1 MQIGASELIGGLVF
15 VLVIFVLGY
24 VIYRSTK
31 ASADFGKSAVI
42 YFVSQ
47 NTFWLF
53 LITFVM
59 MIAEAGLSSTF
70 HPDGDKN
77 ALPIGIRFISHLG
90 FAMTG
95 WIMLINTGPRL
106 IELVSF
112 IEQEKEKGSKIS
124 RAYGTTLILKVF
136 YVLVT
141 FVFGVAIPLTNLY
154 IVALGL
160 EESIQFKFFVQDVIL
175 MQDLSG
181 FYPRVPIETME
192 TRAVSP
198 NGYLPSDYDPFTDM
212 SYPLQLMI
220 ITFVIQTILGIIK
233 GVDIS
238 ALYRDMYHVVKTK
251 SVSDKKEVDKK
262 EGEKKDESKKEPEK
276 KSSPSIDNLLDYILV
291 NVLLYDRSE
300 IDSYISKGVSSF
312 NTMSADNKTR
322 LLTSLSAVKTKHVN
336 LMVDPSGNAADIA
349 ALKEEAKR
357 YLNNSIDKGGLSLA
371 LSSRR
376 TT

>member
-112 IEQEKEKGSKIS
+112 VETEKEKGSTKIS
-124 RAYGTTLILKVF
+124 RAYGTTLLLKIF

-160 EESIQFKFFVQDVIL
+160 EEATQFKFFVQDVIL

-181 FYPRVPIETME
+181 FYPRVPIENME

-238 ALYRDMYHVVKTK
+238 AMYRDMYHVVKAK
-251 SVSDKKEVDKK
+251 AVPVDKKDKKEESK
-262 EGEKKDESKKEPEK
+262 EEEKKPAKN
-276 KSSPSIDNLLDYILV
+276 SPSIDSLLDYILV
-291 NVLLYDRSE
+291 NVLLYDRGE
-300 IDSYISKGVSSF
+300 IDPYISRGLSNF
-312 NTMSADNKTR
+312 NTMSADNKTK
-322 LLTSLSAVKTKHVN
+322 LLTSLSAVRTKHISLVT
-336 LMVDPSGNAADIA
+336 DPTGNAADIA
-349 ALKEEAKR
+349 ALKAEAQR
-357 YLNNSIDKGGLSLA
+357 YLNTTIDKGGLA
-371 LSSRR
+371 MTLSSKR
-376 TT
+376 T

>member
-112 IEQEKEKGSKIS
+112 IEQEKEKGAKIS

-238 ALYRDMYHVVKTK
+238 ALYREMYHVVKTK
-251 SVSDKKEVDKK
+251 SIPDKK
-262 EGEKKDESKKEPEK
+262 EGDKKEENKPENK
-276 KSSPSIDNLLDYILV
+276 AKNSPSIDNLLDYILV
-291 NVLLYDRSE
+291 NVLLYERSE
-300 IDSYISKGVSSF
+300 IESYISKGLSSF
-312 NTMSADNKTR
+312 STMSADNKTR
-322 LLTSLSAVKTKHVN
+322 LLTSLSAVKTKHIN
-336 LMVDPSGNAADIA
+336 LMVDPSGNAADIS

>member
-112 IEQEKEKGSKIS
+112 IEQEKEKGSKIG

-136 YVLVT
+136 YVLIT

-160 EESIQFKFFVQDVIL
+160 EEATQFKFFVQDVIL

-181 FYPRVPIETME
+181 FYPRVPIENME

-238 ALYRDMYHVVKTK
+238 AMYREMYHIVKTK
-251 SVSDKKEVDKK
+251 SIPDKKEDKK
-262 EGEKKDESKKEPEK
+262 EDKKDREEKKD
-276 KSSPSIDNLLDYILV
+276 KSSAPKIDTLLEYTLV
-291 NVLLYDRSE
+291 NILLYGKEE
-300 IDSYISKGVSSF
+300 IEPYIARGLSNF
-312 NTMSADNKTR
+312 NMLSADNKTKI
-322 LLTSLSAVKTKHVN
+322 LTSLAALKTKHTTYMSDESTYAN
-336 LMVDPSGNAADIA
+336 DIIA
-349 ALKEEAKR
+349 SKTEATR
-357 YLNNSIDKGGLSLA
+357 FLNNAIDRGGLSMN
-371 LSSRR
+371 LSARR